1 MSPMA
6 DTATITD
13 IRTALSRR
21 LFPTVALW
29 NRLEGRPRTT
39 EFDRALRA
47 EVRDPLWMLA
57 RQWQFGEFRGQD
69 AGSPVTA
76 TYHLRSAKAT
86 RYRALDGTPGP
97 LPDRLPIEAVAEG
110 RPVPFTVGGDQ
121 VSFDLRV
128 AMGRRWSKL
137 VSSSLRG
144 KFLARWPI
152 RLPDPAADAD
162 APLVGHPDVWATM
175 QAIAGRAMDGYAL
188 YRHLKDGGHAYDGID
203 KLSTAQKTA
212 LDGLAA
218 KFTAWFEDL
227 IAQPAPGREA
237 FDTARLEHRFALGL
251 PAVSGT
257 SGETVLSAGEYPG
270 GGLDWH
276 SFSAGSSGGPLGTT
290 GQAGTVTRTVVPAPA
305 RFSGMPNARWW
316 TFEDGRTDFGA
327 VTADT
332 TDLVRLLFLEFAL
345 VYGNDWLVLP
355 CDLDEGTLSR
365 VDGVMVTDTFGQRF
379 WIEPAGGG
387 AADDW
392 QRWSLFDL
400 ATTAG
405 ARSGLFLPPA
415 AAGAIEGPAVE
426 DALLVRDENANMVWG
441 IERTV
446 WLADGKP
453 LSGAEAA
460 RETLAYRE
468 RLRPPAVP
476 RVPVAAIA
484 YEAMTT
490 VPENWVPFIPV
501 HVPGETRQI
510 QLQRGAM
517 RRILAGDTAPPAR
530 VRPRTTLLRPGLDT
544 TPVHSYFLHEE
555 EVPRA
560 GTRLELS
567 FRRARLADGRVVV
580 WLGARRA
587 AGRGGASSGLAWDV
601 TVDTPG

>member
-1 MSPMA
+1 M
-6 DTATITD
+6 TITD
-13 IRTALSRR
+13 IRTALGQR

-76 TYHLRSAKAT
+76 TYHLRGAKAT
-86 RYRALDGTPGP
+86 RYRPLDGAPGA
-97 LPDRLPIEAVAEG
+97 LPDRLPLEAVVEA

-121 VSFDLRV
+121 ISFDLRV
-128 AMGRRWSKL
+128 AMGRRWTKL
-137 VSSSLRG
+137 LSSSSLAG
-144 KFLARWPI
+144 KFLIRWPI
-152 RLPDPAADAD
+152 RPPDPTADAD

-175 QAIAGRAMDGYAL
+175 QAFAGRAMDGYEL

-203 KLSTAQKTA
+203 KLSSSQKTS
-212 LDGLAA
+212 LDALAA

-237 FDTARLEHRFALGL
+237 FDPVRLEHRFALGV
-251 PAVSGT
+251 PGVSGAT
-257 SGETVLSAGEYPG
+257 GETVLSAAEYPG
-270 GGLDWH
+270 DGLDWH
-276 SFSAGSSGGPLGTT
+276 SFSASGGTLGTT

-305 RFSGMPNARWW
+305 RFAGMPNPRWW

-345 VYGNDWLVLP
+345 VYGDDWLVLP

-365 VDGVMVTDTFGQRF
+365 VDGVMITDTFGQRF
-379 WIEPAGGG
+379 WIDPAGSRST
-387 AADDW
+387 DDW
-392 QRWSLFDL
+392 QHWSLFDL
-400 ATTAG
+400 ATPGTG
-405 ARSGLFLPPA
+405 RSGLFLPPA
-415 AAGAIEGPAVE
+415 ASGVTEGPAVE

-446 WLADGKP
+446 WLANGTP

-460 RETLAYRE
+460 RETLAYRR
-468 RLRPPAVP
+468 RLLPPADP
-476 RVPVAAIA
+476 RSPVAAIA

-490 VPENWVPFIPV
+490 VPEHWIPFVPA
-501 HVPGETRQI
+501 HVPGDTREI

-517 RRILAGDTAPPAR
+517 RRVLDDATTPTAK

-544 TPVHSYFLHEE
+544 TPVHSYVLHEE

-560 GTRLELS
+560 GTRLNVS
-567 FRRARLADGRVVV
+567 FKRTRLKDGRVVV
-580 WLGARRA
+580 WLGTRRT
-587 AGRGGASSGLAWDV
+587 AGRGEASSGLAWDV
-601 TVDTPG
+601 TVDTP

>member
-1 MSPMA
+1 MP

-13 IRTALSRR
+13 IRTALSQR

-76 TYHLRSAKAT
+76 TYHLRSAAAT
-86 RYRALDGTPGP
+86 RYRALDGTPGALPSGLP
-97 LPDRLPIEAVAEG
+97 LEAVAEG

-121 VSFDLRV
+121 ISFDLRV
-128 AMGRRWSKL
+128 AMGRRWMKL

-162 APLVGHPDVWATM
+162 APLAGHPDVWATM
-175 QAIAGRAMDGYAL
+175 QALAGRAMDGYEL

-203 KLSTAQKTA
+203 KLSSSQKTA
-212 LDGLAA
+212 LDALAVT
-218 KFTAWFEDL
+218 FTAWFEDL
-227 IAQPAPGREA
+227 IAQPAPGSEA
-237 FDTARLEHRFALGL
+237 FDTARLEHRFAVGL
-251 PAVSGT
+251 PAVAGV
-257 SGETVLSAGEYPG
+257 SGETVLSAEEYPG

-276 SFSAGSSGGPLGTT
+276 SFSAGPSGGPLGTT

-305 RFSGMPNARWW
+305 RFSGMPNPRWW

-365 VDGVMVTDTFGQRF
+365 VDGVMITDTFGQHF
-379 WIEPAGGG
+379 WIEPAGAR

-400 ATTAG
+400 AAPAG
-405 ARSGLFLPPA
+405 ERSGLFLPPA

-426 DALLVRDENANMVWG
+426 DAMLVRDENANMVWG

-453 LSGAEAA
+453 LAGAEAA
-460 RETLAYRE
+460 RETLAFRR
-468 RLRPPAVP
+468 RLRPPAGP
-476 RVPVAAIA
+476 RAPVAAIA

-490 VPENWVPFIPV
+490 VPENWVPFLPV
-501 HVPGETRQI
+501 HVPGDTRQI

-517 RRILAGDTAPPAR
+517 PRILDGDTAPPAK
-530 VRPRTTLLRPGLDT
+530 VRPRTTLLRPGLDA
-544 TPVHSYFLHEE
+544 TPAHPYFLHEE

-567 FRRARLADGRVVV
+567 FKRSRLTDGRVVV

-601 TVDTPG
+601 TVDTPS